1 MNEVFIVV
9 ILSLK
14 ATKQQTQEY
23 LIKLQNFNPLTCIK
37 IKIKIKIDSHSWRS
51 HCCEPTGFHPFH
63 LQGHGPTCLGESD
76 HHCSNHLIKN
86 LDPPSTLLSLESFF
100 NNPYVGLYLEAL
112 VFDIRLS
119 VRPSTKEIRAI
130 FNWNY
135 TNSFSNLFYR
145 HHHLH
150 HHNHDNHNANL
161 YLVPVLQF
169 LVPLGS
175 LGLETFSSDL
185 DLQFSFV
192 FCLDGY
198 HPVWIIVYLENTLKT
213 PRKGY
218 FSPSTAAARLL
229 ACLRALLTFAPRKVH
244 LVPVGDKALCQQ
256 G

>member
-23 LIKLQNFNPLTCIK
+23 LIKLQNFNALTCIK

-185 DLQFSFV
+185 DLQISFGFV
-192 FCLDGY
+192 LMGIFLFGSLY
-198 HPVWIIVYLENTLKT
+198 ILRILWRHQE
-213 PRKGY
+213 
-218 FSPSTAAARLL
+218 RL
-229 ACLRALLTFAPRKVH
+229 LLTFYCCRQTSGLPESPADFCSKEGAP
-244 LVPVGDKALCQQ
+244 GTS
-256 G
+256 GW